1 MRRLKESEKIIEKL
15 LVDTVEEHKGWAIK
29 MVCTFISGLPDRLVL
44 LPGGIIFFAELKS
57 TGKKASDIQLERHTR
72 LRRLGFTVYVIDST
86 EQVKTVLEK
95 YLIL

>member
-1 MRRLKESEKIIEKL
+1 MRRLKESEKVIEKL

-29 MVCTFISGLPDRLVL
+29 MICTFISGLPDRLIL

-57 TGKKASDIQLERHTR
+57 TGKKPSPRQLIVHEA
-72 LRRLGFTVYVIDST
+72 LRRLGFKVYVIDST